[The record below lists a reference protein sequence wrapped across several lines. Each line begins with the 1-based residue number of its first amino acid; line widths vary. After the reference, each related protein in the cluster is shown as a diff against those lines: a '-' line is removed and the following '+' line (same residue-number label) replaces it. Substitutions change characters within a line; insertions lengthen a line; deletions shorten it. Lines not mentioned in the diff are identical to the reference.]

1 MELLWHIGKNPVVK
15 LQAKKR
21 LGLSLLKWPQMKN
34 MKLPWVAAAI
44 LPLLLT
50 SCSQQPAAP
59 PEKKAEVKPEPVSGQ
74 SALFKM
80 YQVARAWASDCQVLK
95 LTSMRIADVPD
106 QPGKAGVWE
115 GTFVSPSRS
124 EARTYNWSAVDSVES
139 NLHKGVFQTNSQP
152 FTGRGS
158 SKPFLIAAVKTDT
171 DAALETAKTKAVD
184 YEKKN
189 PGKPITFILEQT
201 DKYPDPA
208 WRVVWGESVGTSNFS
223 IFIDAMTSGYLAT
236 MH

>member
-1 MELLWHIGKNPVVK
+1 
-15 LQAKKR
+15 
-21 LGLSLLKWPQMKN
+21 
-34 MKLPWVAAAI
+34 MKLRWLAAAA

-50 SCSQQPAAP
+50 SCSQQPSAP
-59 PEKKAEVKPEPVSGQ
+59 PEKKVEAKPEPVTGQ

-80 YQVARAWASDCQVLK
+80 YQVARAWAPDCQVLK

-115 GTFVSPSRS
+115 ATFVSPSRS

-139 NLHKGVFQTNSQP
+139 NLHKGVFQTNAQP
-152 FTGRGS
+152 FSAHGS

-171 DAALETAKTKAVD
+171 DAALETAKAKAVE

-189 PGKPITFILEQT
+189 PGKPILFLLEQT
-201 DKYPDPA
+201 SKFPDPA

-223 IFIDAMTSGYLAT
+223 VYVDAMTGGYLAT

>member
-1 MELLWHIGKNPVVK
+1 MKATKVLWF
-15 LQAKKR
+15 
-21 LGLSLLKWPQMKN
+21 
-34 MKLPWVAAAI
+34 AAAA
-44 LPLLLT
+44 LAMVLT
-50 SCSQQPAAP
+50 SCSEQPAAQ
-59 PEKKAEVKPEPVSGQ
+59 PEKKAEAKPEPISGQ

-80 YQVARAWASDCQVLK
+80 YQVARSWASDCQVLK
-95 LTSMRIADVPD
+95 LTSMHITDVPD

-139 NLHKGVFQTNSQP
+139 NLHKGVFQTGSQP
-152 FTGRGS
+152 FSGRGS

-171 DAALETAKTKAVD
+171 DAALETAKAKAVD

-189 PGKPITFILEQT
+189 PGKPIIYVLEET
-201 DKYPDPA
+201 ERFPDPA
-208 WRVVWGESVGTSNFS
+208 WRVIWGESIGTSNFS
-223 IFIDAMTSGYLAT
+223 IFVDAMTGGYLAT